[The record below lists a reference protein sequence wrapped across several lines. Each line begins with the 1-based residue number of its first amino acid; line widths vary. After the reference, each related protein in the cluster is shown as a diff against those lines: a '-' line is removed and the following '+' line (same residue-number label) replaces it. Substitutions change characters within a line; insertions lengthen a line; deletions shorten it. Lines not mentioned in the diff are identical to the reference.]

1 MIMATMRDRLRETL
15 ERLEQ
20 ERDELRVR
28 LHLGKAEARQ
38 EWDKLDARIG
48 ELRGRLDRAGDEA
61 GDVMDDVGEA
71 AKLLGEEIRTG
82 FERLRKML

>member
-1 MIMATMRDRLRETL
+1 MATMKERLKESL

-28 LHLGKAEARQ
+28 LHLGKAEAKQ

-48 ELRGRLDRAGDEA
+48 ELRERLDKAGDEA
-61 GDVMDDVGEA
+61 GDVMQDVGEA
-71 AKLLGEEIRTG
+71 AKLLGDEIRTG
-82 FERLRKML
+82 FERLRRML

>member
-1 MIMATMRDRLRETL
+1 MATMRERLRETL

-38 EWDKLDARIG
+38 EWDKLDGRIA
-48 ELRGRLDRAGDEA
+48 ELRERLDRAGDEA
-61 GDVMDDVGEA
+61 GDVMQDVGEA
-71 AKLLGEEIRTG
+71 ARLLGDEIRTG
-82 FERLRKML
+82 FERLRRML

>member
-1 MIMATMRDRLRETL
+1 MATMRERLKETL

-28 LHLGKAEARQ
+28 LHLGKAEARE
-38 EWDKLDARIG
+38 EWAKLDARIG

-82 FERLRKML
+82 FERLRRML

>member
-1 MIMATMRDRLRETL
+1 MATMRDRLRETL

-38 EWDKLDARIG
+38 EWDKLDARIS

>member
-1 MIMATMRDRLRETL
+1 MASLRDTLRETL
-15 ERLEQ
+15 EKLEQ

-61 GDVMDDVGEA
+61 GEVMEDVAAA
-71 AKLLGEEIRTG
+71 AKLLGDEIRLG
-82 FERLRKML
+82 FDRIRRML

>member
-1 MIMATMRDRLRETL
+1 MPTMRERLKETL

-38 EWDKLDARIG
+38 EWDKLDARIV
-48 ELRGRLDRAGDEA
+48 ELRSKLDRAGGEA

-71 AKLLGEEIRTG
+71 AKLLGEEIRSG
-82 FERLRKML
+82 FERLRRML

>member
-1 MIMATMRDRLRETL
+1 MATMRDRLRETL

-38 EWDKLDARIG
+38 EWEKLDARIG

-61 GDVMDDVGEA
+61 GDVMEDVGEA